1 MYIYVYIYIII
12 WIKKICVYIYIY
24 RLDWAYRTYNQ
35 SHHPLTGVIH
45 QVQAIRVLFQTSHK
59 SRDEPNFIVGPCR
72 L

>member
-1 MYIYVYIYIII
+1 M
-12 WIKKICVYIYIY
+12 YIYIY

>member
-1 MYIYVYIYIII
+1 MYM
-12 WIKKICVYIYIY
+12 
-24 RLDWAYRTYNQ
+24 DWADPAYNQ
-35 SHHPLTGVIH
+35 SHHRLGCH